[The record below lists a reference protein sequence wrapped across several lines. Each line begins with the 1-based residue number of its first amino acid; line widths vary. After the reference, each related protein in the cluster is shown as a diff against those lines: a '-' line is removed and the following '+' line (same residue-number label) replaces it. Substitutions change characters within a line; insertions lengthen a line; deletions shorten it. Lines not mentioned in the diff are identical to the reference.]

1 MNPYQIA
8 NIILNVTFI
17 ATFIG
22 IFFFTYGKRIEENI
36 VKHQSELVATYLAK
50 DLSAFI
56 DKQTA
61 QTLTSNIS
69 IPDMSSA
76 DKQVDEHNS
85 IIQQDAFKIIS
96 VIAIGGVLLT
106 IIVAKYYK
114 LNLAYILRTNLIIL
128 LFVALTEYV
137 FLTYIGQNFISLD
150 PNFVRNKILISLK
163 KSVNEHPFHAPLT
176 LEQAEKLLPAK
187 LEEINK
193 YTSSLAEQQPEQI
206 QPLLTNTPINL

>member
-1 MNPYQIA
+1 
-8 NIILNVTFI
+8 
-17 ATFIG
+17 
-22 IFFFTYGKRIEENI
+22 
-36 VKHQSELVATYLAK
+36 
-50 DLSAFI
+50 
-56 DKQTA
+56 
-61 QTLTSNIS
+61 
-69 IPDMSSA
+69 MSSS
-76 DKQVDEHNS
+76 DKQVEEHNS
-85 IIQQDAFKIIS
+85 LIQQDAFKIIS
-96 VIAIGGVLLT
+96 IIAIGGVLLT

-176 LEQAEKLLPAK
+176 LEQAEKLLPTK